1 MDLVKNLDD
10 VITSV
15 NLIEN
20 FDKEDLVKLGD
31 KLVHQFE
38 EDQKSR
44 NDWMDKSND
53 WLKLATQVVEKKSY
67 PWPDAANVKYP
78 LMTTAAMQFCARAYP
93 ALVPGQN
100 LVAGQVIGQDMDG
113 QKYARSKRIAS
124 FMSWQ
129 LLNEMEDWEEGMD
142 RLTMI
147 LPIIGMAYKKTYRCT
162 YNNRNESYLVLP
174 QDLVVNYWAK
184 SIEKASRK
192 FHILSYTEN
201 EIYEKEMSGE
211 FKEIAYSPNSN
222 SIANKS
228 YQKTKDEISGSH
240 APEQDEDTPITFIEA
255 HCWADLD
262 EDGYKEPW
270 VITVALETR
279 QIVRVVA
286 RFTSEGVSTNAKGE
300 ITKIKAIEYFTKF
313 GFIPNP
319 DGSMYDL
326 GFGILLGGINESVNT
341 LTNQLLDSGSLNNL
355 QGGFLGKGIRIR
367 GGNTKFSPGEW
378 KPAEF
383 TGDDIK
389 KHIFP
394 IPTKEP
400 SNVLFTLLE
409 TLVTSGKELASI
421 AEIFVG
427 KMPGQNTPATTTMA
441 TIEQGEKVFT
451 AIYKRIWRSLGKEY
465 AKLYELNRLYPGE
478 EDVIY
483 FTINQPQGPQTQEI
497 FKGDFSKDISVKPA
511 ADPNA
516 SSKASRMMRRQAE
529 AGLIQMGTINPQV
542 FTKRF
547 LEDLEEENIQELMTV
562 QPQPNP
568 EMIKLQMEQ
577 QAKQQELQMK
587 QQESQQEMA
596 IKAAMAKQEM
606 EIEKMKLAF
615 EAQKQQMELMMQ
627 KQQMMIDLMVAR
639 EKANVD
645 IQKAHLSAEVAK
657 EKAKNDNS
665 SKE

>member
-1 MDLVKNLDD
+1 MDIVSNLDD

-20 FDKEDLVKLGD
+20 FEDDVIEVLGRKLIR
-31 KLVHQFE
+31 QFE
-38 EDQKSR
+38 NDSQSR
-44 NDWMDKSND
+44 KEWLDKSNE
-53 WLKLATQVVEKKSY
+53 WLKLATQVVEQKSY
-67 PWPDAANVKYP
+67 PWPGSANVKYP

-100 LVAGQVIGQDMDG
+100 LVAGQVIGIDNDG
-113 QKYARSKRIAS
+113 SKYARSKRIS
-124 FMSWQ
+124 SYMSWQ
-129 LLNEMEDWEEGMD
+129 LLNEMSDWEEEMD
-142 RLTMI
+142 KLTMI
-147 LPIIGMAYKKTYRCT
+147 LPIIGMAYKKTYRCPD
-162 YNNRNESYLVLP
+162 ESKNVSCLVLP

-184 SIEKASRK
+184 SVEDASRK
-192 FHILSYTEN
+192 FHVLAYTKN

-211 FKEIAYSPNSN
+211 FKKITYSSN
-222 SIANKS
+222 TYSTINKEFT
-228 YQKTKDEISGSH
+228 KTKNMISGSVE
-240 APEQDEDTPITFIEA
+240 PERDEDAPIDFIEA
-255 HCWADLD
+255 HCWVDLD

-270 VITVALETR
+270 VITLAVETCK
-279 QIVRVVA
+279 IVRIVA
-286 RFTSEGVSTNAKGE
+286 RFTSEGVKTNGKGE
-300 ITKIKAIEYFTKF
+300 ITKITPIEYFTKF

-341 LTNQLLDSGSLNNL
+341 LTNQLLDAGSLNNL
-355 QGGFLGKGIRIR
+355 QAGFLGKGIKVRS
-367 GGNTKFSPGEW
+367 GNTKFSPGEW

-389 KHIFP
+389 KHIFAL
-394 IPTKEP
+394 PTKEP
-400 SNVLFTLLE
+400 STVLFSLLE

-465 AKLYELNRLYPGE
+465 KKLYELNRIYPSE
-478 EDVIY
+478 TPEIY
-483 FTINQPQGPQTQEI
+483 FTINQPEGPQSQVVYQN
-497 FKGDFSKDISVKPA
+497 DFSKDISVKPA

-568 EMIKLQMEQ
+568 DMIKIQMEQ
-577 QAKQQELQMK
+577 QKNQMEVQLKAKQMEIDASLDQMK
-587 QQESQQEMA
+587 LQLEQQKTSMTM
-596 IKAAMAKQEM
+596 I
-606 EIEKMKLAF
+606 IE
-615 EAQKQQMELMMQ
+615 KQQMLLELL
-627 KQQMMIDLMVAR
+627 ISR
-639 EKANVD
+639 EKNQTEVE
-645 IQKAHLSAEVAK
+645 KAHISAAAAK
-657 EKAKNDNS
+657 EKSTNAQS